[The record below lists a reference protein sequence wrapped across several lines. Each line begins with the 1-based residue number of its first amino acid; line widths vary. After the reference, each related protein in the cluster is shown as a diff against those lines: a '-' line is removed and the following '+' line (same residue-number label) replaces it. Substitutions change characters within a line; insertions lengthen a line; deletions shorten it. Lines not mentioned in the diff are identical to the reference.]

1 MSVKKS
7 VCGGGGG
14 GGVHVC
20 IHVYAHVRFILF
32 SGFTASSLF

>member
-7 VCGGGGG
+7 VCWGGGG

-20 IHVYAHVRFILF
+20 IHVYAHMCFI
-32 SGFTASSLF
+32 